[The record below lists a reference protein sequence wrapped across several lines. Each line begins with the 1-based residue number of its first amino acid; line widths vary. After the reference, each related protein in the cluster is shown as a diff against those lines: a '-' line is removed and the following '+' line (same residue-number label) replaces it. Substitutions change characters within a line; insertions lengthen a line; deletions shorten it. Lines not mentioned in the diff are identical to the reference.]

1 MNTDKTSL
9 EAETQPSCLGAVMCS
24 AFYEVYH
31 KADNHYVVW
40 CKMELMAIDLFIFPD
55 GVDWQP
61 YPYFQKTKFPF
72 DEIEQAVRRHY
83 T

>member
-1 MNTDKTSL
+1 MSNEVTNP
-9 EAETQPSCLGAVMCS
+9 ASCQTAVMCS

-31 KADNHYVVW
+31 RADNNYVVW
-40 CKMELMAIDLFIFPD
+40 CKRELMAIDLFIFPD

-72 DEIEQAVRRHY
+72 NEIESAVRRHY

>member
-1 MNTDKTSL
+1 
-9 EAETQPSCLGAVMCS
+9 
-24 AFYEVYH
+24 
-31 KADNHYVVW
+31 
-40 CKMELMAIDLFIFPD
+40 MAIDLFIFPD

-72 DEIEQAVRRHY
+72 DEIEVAVRRHY

>member
-1 MNTDKTSL
+1 MEKKISN
-9 EAETQPSCLGAVMCS
+9 EVETGNLQQGAVMCS

-31 KADNHYVVW
+31 RVDNNYVVW
-40 CKMELMAIDLFIFPD
+40 CKRELMAIDLFIFPD
-55 GVDWQP
+55 SVDWQP

-72 DEIEQAVRRHY
+72 DEIEEAVRRHY